1 MYTYELYNS
10 LPSLREAR
18 EHLFSLD
25 GGPDPLL
32 KYLGPLFKKYP
43 QFGICLIHAHCKL
56 GSGERMVSTGRI
68 SEPKIVSD
76 ESCFPER
83 WLSSGDP
90 FEFSSSPTVKGG
102 SVPKE
107 LLDGFQA
114 RLRSFSPN
122 DLSGLLGIYWIHD
135 PDSDDS
141 KTGYDQSK
149 VPNKDI
155 IWLETTEG
163 RTNIL
168 EPITKDKAMGMS
180 NGVPAAWYVSCRDNP
195 DDPDSEGEI
204 IISLGCN
211 CADTGG
217 HSLGAKALTQTDPSA
232 KDSSENVDCHVMK
245 KRVLVPVVLGT
256 VS

>member
-10 LPSLREAR
+10 LPSLSEAR
-18 EHLFSLD
+18 QRLLSLD

-32 KYLGPLFKKYP
+32 KYLGPLFKQYP

-56 GSGERMVSTGRI
+56 EHSERMVSTGRI

-83 WLSSGDP
+83 WLSNGDP
-90 FEFSSSPTVKGG
+90 YEFSSSPTVEGG

-122 DLSGLLGIYWIHD
+122 DLSGLLGIYYVHD
-135 PDSDDS
+135 PDSDHS
-141 KTGYDQSK
+141 KAGHDHNK
-149 VPNKDI
+149 VPDKDI
-155 IWLETTEG
+155 IWMETTEG

-168 EPITKDKAMGMS
+168 ELVTKDKVMAMS
-180 NGVPAAWYVSCRDNP
+180 NAVPAAWYISCRDDP
-195 DDPDSEGEI
+195 DDPGSEGEI
-204 IISLGCN
+204 IVSLGCT
-211 CADTGG
+211 CLDFRGR
-217 HSLGAKALTQTDPSA
+217 HSYAGPSE
-232 KDSSENVDCHVMK
+232 KGSSKNVDCQYMR